1 MTTATVTESFY
12 LDRLKRS
19 YLASY
24 PYQFGVPEY
33 RWWIGKKRFE
43 NMQEVNAV
51 SINFHEETYAGFQLV
66 IVEHHYQHRELFDSN
81 GKPFVRSNHFDVTMI
96 ANRGDIYDDHEFYAY
111 AYKIGH
117 ASDVNQDLAYTDQF
131 AILQGICGSN
141 SLAKTRKGAL
151 DKLKILAGVEAV
163 NDQLISIC
171 DERFYQGSNTVNN
184 PYNIVIGD
192 QVFIHAHGRLRK
204 GVVTATT
211 GSRFVV
217 GYVTPSNHYDLKYK
231 IVRLGQTYVKETP

>member
-12 LDRLKRS
+12 LDRLRRS
-19 YLASY
+19 YLANY
-24 PYQFGVPEY
+24 PYKFGVPEY
-33 RWWIGKKRFE
+33 RWWLGKKRFD
-43 NMQEVNAV
+43 NMQEIT
-51 SINFHEETYAGFQLV
+51 SLGINFHEEIYSGFQLV

-81 GKPFVRSNHFDVTMI
+81 GETFTRSQQFDVTMI
-96 ANRGDIYDDHEFYAY
+96 AGRGVIHEEREFYAY

-117 ASDVNQDLAYTDQF
+117 HSDVNQDLAYTDQF

-151 DKLKILAGVEAV
+151 DKLKLLAGVEAV
-163 NDQLISIC
+163 QDQLISIC
-171 DERFYQGSNTVNN
+171 EDRLYSNAGKN
-184 PYNIVIGD
+184 PYNVMIGD
-192 QVFIHAHGRLRK
+192 QVFIWAHGRLRK
-204 GVVTATT
+204 GIVTATT

-231 IVRLGQTYVKETP
+231 IVRLGNTYVKDTP